1 MYVCKLF
8 VCYLDMYVCK
18 TKQYVHIVIAKVEFL
33 TQLDIKKSSHG
44 TIRKKSVMLPRW
56 YMICEEIRN
65 KVNFVS
71 FIIIISIMLFLC

>member
-1 MYVCKLF
+1 MYLDMNMYVC
-8 VCYLDMYVCK
+8 MYVCK
-18 TKQYVHIVIAKVEFL
+18 TKQYIVSFSRVFNPTKGFPC
-33 TQLDIKKSSHG
+33 KKSSHG